1 MEIVKEIKQ
10 MKQIYDYQEYKNRV
24 FEILREEY
32 GEDVV
37 REVKVTK
44 NNNTKLEGIGLH
56 AGTNVASPIIYLDN
70 KKGQYTECDIRSIV
84 KVAEKHLKEIKRFT
98 DKAVEDSR
106 NWRKMKT
113 RIFPKVI
120 HYAKNKDM
128 LMHTP
133 HVRFLD
139 LAVVFFYQTNEM
151 FPELGEGTITV
162 HDGMKQVWDV
172 TEEQLLKYSM
182 RNLRQLKCTCKYLE
196 EVLEGYGVPVGENVK
211 IPLYILTVYNG
222 IYGAAAMLN
231 RTFMEEAC
239 EKMGCQKLWIIPSS
253 CHEVLLVPYDF
264 DVVARDLQRMCVE
277 VNGTLDQEDVLSD
290 SIYLYD
296 NETKQIDFADV
307 RGSR

>member
-1 MEIVKEIKQ
+1 
-10 MKQIYDYQEYKNRV
+10 MKQIYDYQEYKSRA
-24 FEILREEY
+24 FEILREKY

-37 REVKVTK
+37 REVEVTK
-44 NNNTKLEGIGLH
+44 NNNTKLEAIGLRV
-56 AGTNVASPIIYLDN
+56 GTNAASPIIYFDN
-70 KKGQYTECDIRSIV
+70 RKGQYTDCDVRQIV
-84 KVAEKHLKEIKRFT
+84 RFAEKHMKDFKHFT

-120 HYAKNKDM
+120 HFTKNKDM

-139 LAVVFFYQTNEM
+139 LAVVFFYQTNEL
-151 FPELGEGTITV
+151 FPELGEGIVTV
-162 HDGMKQVWDV
+162 HDQMKEVWDV
-172 TEEQLLKYSM
+172 NEEQLLKYSLK
-182 RNLRQLKCTCKYLE
+182 NLKQLKCTCKKLE
-196 EVLEGYGVPVGENVK
+196 EVLEAYGVSAGEDVEV
-211 IPLYILTVYNG
+211 PLYILTVYTG
-222 IYGAAAMLN
+222 MYGAAAMLN
-231 RTFMEEAC
+231 REFMEEAC
-239 EKMGCQKLWIIPSS
+239 EKMESQKLWIIPSS

-264 DVVARDLQRMCVE
+264 NVAARDLQRMCVE

-307 RGSR
+307 RGNR